1 MHQSMPPDMWSQ
13 VDVIYYLAVATI
25 LLNYFTFFRRPYT
38 GGRYEVMRV
47 LKDDRTSSSINS
59 AGGGGGGGGQKRK
72 EAYHSMTIFGK
83 G

>member
-38 GGRYEVMRV
+38 GGRYEVVRV
-47 LKDDRTSSSINS
+47 LKGDQSSSKSNSS
-59 AGGGGGGGGQKRK
+59 AGGGGGGSQKRK
-72 EAYHSMTIFGK
+72 EVYLSMTIFGK